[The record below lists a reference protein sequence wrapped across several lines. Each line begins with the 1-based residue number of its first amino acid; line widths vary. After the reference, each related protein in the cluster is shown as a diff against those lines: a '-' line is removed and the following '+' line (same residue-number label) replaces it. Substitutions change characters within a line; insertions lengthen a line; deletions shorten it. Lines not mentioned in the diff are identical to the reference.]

1 MYVARDG
8 KYLGAIVIGDEIKE
22 DSAAAIASLK
32 AMKVNTVMLTGD
44 NEAAAAAVAEA
55 AGIDEYKAGL
65 LPADKV
71 AETEKYL
78 GRKNKTAFVG
88 DGINDAPVLMRADLG
103 VAMGGIGSDS
113 AIEAADIVL
122 MHDNLSALPKAKRI
136 AGKTMRI
143 VRENIIFALAV
154 KIAVLLLSAVGFAD
168 MWLAIFADVGVTV
181 IAVLNSMRMLSVE
194 KTEDRSLLKSNPQI

>member
-1 MYVARDG
+1 MAD
-8 KYLGAIVIGDEIKE
+8 
-22 DSAAAIASLK
+22 
-32 AMKVNTVMLTGD
+32 
-44 NEAAAAAVAEA
+44 A
-55 AGIDEYKAGL
+55 AGIGKYKAGL

-88 DGINDAPVLMRADLG
+88 DCINDAPVLMRADLG
-103 VAMGGIGSDS
+103 GAMGGIGSDS

-122 MHDNLSALPKAKRI
+122 MHDSLTALPKAKRI
-136 AGKTMRI
+136 AVKTMRI

-154 KIAVLLLSAVGFAD
+154 KIAALLLSAVGFAD

-181 IAVLNSMRMLSVE
+181 IAVLNSMRMLSAGKPE
-194 KTEDRSLLKSNPQI
+194 GRAGDADRRAASA